1 MQVRAV
7 DLPELRAELRSFAAS
22 VEGAEYWEDHAGTV
36 DYYQALKVDGTGLGA
51 IVLDALGGDLFAVS
65 GPMGELAATAGGSLE
80 LFDMEAQ
87 DVPSPTG
94 VLAFESPP
102 PLLQGA
108 DGDGE
113 PMTLHGAAWAMREAG
128 EGGCVWITPIAQPS
142 NSAELLLGG
151 PRLLPFSMADQIPA
165 MTREK
170 TLFDF
175 LVTTL
180 RAAWLLMGQPLA
192 ESSEIEPSRAIRRR
206 LHRIGH
212 EPASVRLIDLRR
224 PRRGSAHGGSDRDYH
239 HQWIVRGHWRQQWY
253 PARQVHRPVW
263 IAPHVKGP
271 EGAPLL
277 GGEKVHVWR
286 R

>member
-1 MQVRAV
+1 M
-7 DLPELRAELRSFAAS
+7 
-22 VEGAEYWEDHAGTV
+22 
-36 DYYQALKVDGTGLGA
+36 DYYQTLKVDGADLRA
-51 IVLDALGGDLFAVS
+51 IVLDALDGDLFAVS

-87 DVPSPTG
+87 DVPSLTG
-94 VLAFESPP
+94 VLAFEAPP
-102 PLLQGA
+102 ALLQGA
-108 DGDGE
+108 DWDGSL
-113 PMTLHGAAWAMREAG
+113 MTLHGAAWAVREAG

-142 NSAELLLGG
+142 DSTEPLLGG
-151 PRLLPFSMADQIPA
+151 PRLLPFSMADQAPA

-170 TLFDF
+170 NLFDF

-180 RAAWLLMGQPLA
+180 RAAWLLMVQPLA
-192 ESSEIEPSRAIRRR
+192 DCSEVPPSRAIRKRLRR
-206 LHRIGH
+206 INN

-224 PRRGSAHGGSDRDYH
+224 PKIGNAHGSGNRDYH
-239 HQWIVRGHWRQQWY
+239 YQWIVRGHWRQQWY
-253 PARQVHRPVW
+253 PVRQVHRPVW

-277 GGEKVHVWR
+277 GGEKVNVWR